1 MGAISNLSTR
11 LKERI
16 SKTIGGEACYFTAK
30 VILTNPNTAFRLEI
44 LVMTHLYI
52 LQDFASSFM
61 DSVKCRV
68 QVSKD
73 EYDQIKA
80 NAQDLECLIILT
92 PANPTSGATNVEADR
107 IILHYLVMMTDQA
120 DVSKVS
126 SVGNFGGKDTDAGNL
141 HPSQQSTR
149 FEVELPLITK
159 QMHNLRNSTAPI
171 TGVSGSVESFLRWA
185 CSSLGCTS
193 VNIVKPDVNTLPNNF
208 QLPKS
213 IEDPRDY
220 FDYVRKKCNI
230 YSKGVAIYFTDDA
243 AYIYP
248 LWDTDPAT
256 SPQKSVINLLNG
268 SGSIYQGLSSYHRI
282 KSENDIDILTSGK
295 TTYKTLNTAGAEN
308 YGTGVAI
315 QDACSAINYNV
326 KVKNN
331 GEANYADSMQVITSQ
346 NKSANTSSKM
356 QRIRYGGSTSDVYG
370 ITEKLAAS
378 NGAILTTTWDCA
390 WPDII
395 KPGQSVLY
403 HYDKNSTEYETVKG
417 RITRVV
423 YTSLSGGISNNR
435 PMLKFVAQIEAFMEP
450 ETSSD
455 MTTQNLE

>member
-16 SKTIGGEACYFTAK
+16 SETIGGTACYFTTK
-30 VILTNPNTAFRLEI
+30 VILTNPRTAFRLEI
-44 LVMTHLYI
+44 FVITHLYI
-52 LQDFASSFM
+52 VQDFATSFM
-61 DSVKCRV
+61 DSVKCSIKV
-68 QVSKD
+68 TKD

-80 NAQDLECLIILT
+80 NAQDLECLIILI
-92 PANPTSGATNVEADR
+92 PANPTNGSTDIEGDR
-107 IILHYLVMMTDQA
+107 IVLHYLVMMTDQT
-120 DVSKVS
+120 DVSKIS
-126 SVGNFGGKDTDAGNL
+126 NVGNFGGKDTDAGNT
-141 HPSQQSTR
+141 HPSQQGMM
-149 FEVELPLITK
+149 FEIDLPLITP

-171 TGVSGSVESFLRWA
+171 TGATGSVESFLRWA

-193 VNIVKPDVNTLPNNF
+193 VNIVKPDVTNLPANF

-213 IEDPRDY
+213 VEDPKDY
-220 FDYVRKKCNI
+220 FDYIRKKCNV
-230 YSKGVAIYFTDDA
+230 YTKGMAIYFTDDA
-243 AYIYP
+243 GYIYP

-256 SPQKSVINLLNG
+256 SPQKSIINLLNG
-268 SGSIYQGLSSYHRI
+268 SNSIYQGLSSYHRI

-326 KVKNN
+326 SVKNN
-331 GEANYADSMQVITSQ
+331 GEAEYADSMKVISSQ
-346 NKSANTSSKM
+346 NNSANASSSM
-356 QRIRYGGSTSDVYG
+356 QRIKYGGSTSDVYG
-370 ITEKLAAS
+370 ITEKLASS

-395 KPGQSVLY
+395 KPGQSILY
-403 HYDKNSTEYETVKG
+403 HYDKNSTEYATVKG

-423 YTSLSGGISNNR
+423 YTSLSGGISNKK

-450 ETSSD
+450 ETSSSS
-455 MTTQNLE
+455 TIQNLE